1 MRAPRLASGPLLLL
15 PSLLCACGG
24 DSHPTGELALTV
36 TRYELRFDLESRLG
50 HARLELTADS
60 DGNCLTLPVRADVAT
75 DSVTLD
81 ERDAT
86 GGGETT
92 ASVAGGALAVCGRG
106 WSAGTPLVLEADVEI
121 PLETLEDT
129 QVGYS
134 LAQDVR
140 GNDFW
145 FLISWVG
152 GCDRFAPCDNRADA
166 FATYQFAVTH
176 PEDVMV
182 RCPGVIAEVSPSETT
197 CTFDYDGGPT
207 YSTFGLAAS
216 SGWEVT
222 ELGEWDGVQVSLYD
236 TGSPIPGMLD
246 EDFHAGML
254 AWMSDT
260 FGPYPY
266 GDELR
271 ILTGPT
277 YWAGFEHP
285 GNIVLADNLAGG
297 AFGGYN
303 VKHTL
308 NHELVHQWAGD
319 QTTLADTYDFV
330 WKEAMAEY
338 LSFVYEDETA
348 GTGAMSLTTARSW
361 RTGGSG
367 AAYFP
372 VPAEQ
377 PALWEYYGDA
387 YGPGPMVL
395 FRQLEAMTSRAAI
408 IEALQSVLGAPR
420 ALSVE
425 ELRVAL
431 EDATGLDLAAY
442 FDAWVYGTGAPAWPE
457 VTVAWTQDPKTG
469 DVALAFEH
477 VNAADAPGPCVFHV
491 ALDGDGDAER
501 ALVAIDLRDGAS
513 QVIEV
518 PDPGFV
524 VTSDTLDPLAECL
537 VYRQVDALDA
547 PPRHAP
553 GWSPWRA
560 PTN

>member
-1 MRAPRLASGPLLLL
+1 MRAPRLACGPVLLLS
-15 PSLLCACGG
+15 SLLACGG
-24 DSHPTGELALTV
+24 DGGHPTGELAITV
-36 TRYELRFDLESRLG
+36 TRYELDLDLESRVG
-50 HARLELTADS
+50 HARLELTAES
-60 DGNCLTLPVRADVAT
+60 DGDCLTLPVRADVDLA
-75 DSVTLD
+75 SVTL
-81 ERDAT
+81 EEVGAPGGTVAT
-86 GGGETT
+86 AT
-92 ASVAGGALAVCGRG
+92 VAGGALEVCGRG
-106 WSAGTPLVLEADVEI
+106 WPTGTALALEADVEI
-121 PLETLEDT
+121 PLETLEDS

-134 LAQDVR
+134 LARDVR

-166 FATYQFAVTH
+166 FATYEFTVTH
-176 PEDVMV
+176 PEDVLV
-182 RCPGVIAEVSPSETT
+182 RCPGVITEVSASETT

-207 YSTFGLAAS
+207 YSTFGLTAS
-216 SGWEVT
+216 SGWEIT
-222 ELGEWDGVQVSLYD
+222 DLGDWDGVQVSLYD

-246 EDFHAGML
+246 EEFHAGML

-271 ILTGPT
+271 ILTAPT

-285 GNIVLADNLAGG
+285 GNIVLADTLAGG
-297 AFGGYN
+297 AFGSYN
-303 VKHTL
+303 IKHTL
-308 NHELVHQWAGD
+308 NHELAHQWAGD

-361 RTGGSG
+361 RSGASG

-372 VPAEQ
+372 VPAEE
-377 PALWEYYGDA
+377 PRLFDYYGDA

-408 IEALQSVLGAPR
+408 IEALQSVLGTPR

-425 ELRVAL
+425 ELRAAL

-442 FDAWVYGTGAPAWPE
+442 FDAWVYGTGAPTWPE

-469 DVALAFEH
+469 DVAVEVEH
-477 VNAADAPGPCVFHV
+477 VNAAAAPGPCAFHV
-491 ALDGDGDAER
+491 ALDGDGDGEQ

-513 QVIEV
+513 QSIEL

-537 VYRQVDALDA
+537 VYRPIDALQA
-547 PPRHAP
+547 TPRHGP

-560 PTN
+560 PRD